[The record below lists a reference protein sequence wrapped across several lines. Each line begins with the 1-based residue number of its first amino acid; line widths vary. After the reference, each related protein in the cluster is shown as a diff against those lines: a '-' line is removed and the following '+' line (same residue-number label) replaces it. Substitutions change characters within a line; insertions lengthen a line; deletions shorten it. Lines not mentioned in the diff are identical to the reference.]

1 MTTIGVSDSSRLA
14 ALDSDLLLA
23 FVTVADSGGF
33 TAAAR
38 YLHKTQST
46 ISLRISTLESRLDTL
61 LIERNGRQ
69 LKLTGDG
76 ETFLVYARRL
86 LQLQRE
92 AIAALGRAQPVTLRF
107 GLPEDY
113 ADTWLPALLE
123 RFGEQHPEV
132 HVHIHCRMSTELLE
146 QLEQG
151 SLDVVLA
158 VRHAPT
164 SGGRRVA
171 TEEVVWAAHRRFELD
186 PSRPLPLALFPEQCI
201 YRRRALA
208 ALTGIGRDWQLESS
222 SQSPSGLRV
231 IVNQG
236 RTITVTDRRSLP
248 EDWKV
253 IEDGEGLPP
262 LPPAILEVHR
272 SPSLSHPA
280 FDDFMALIDEVLE
293 AVSATS
299 PSHHHHMADVI

>member
-1 MTTIGVSDSSRLA
+1 MATIGATDSNRLGG
-14 ALDSDLLLA
+14 LDSDLLLA

-33 TAAAR
+33 TAASR
-38 YLHKTQST
+38 HLHKTQST
-46 ISLRISTLESRLDTL
+46 ISLRIATLETRLDTV
-61 LIERNGRQ
+61 LIERGGRQ
-69 LKLTGDG
+69 LKLTADG

-86 LQLQRE
+86 LHLQRE
-92 AIAALGRAQPVTLRF
+92 AIAALGRSQSVTLRF

-123 RFGEQHPEV
+123 RFGERHPEV

-151 SLDVVLA
+151 SLDMVLA
-158 VRHAPT
+158 VRHAEA
-164 SGGRRVA
+164 SRGRRLA
-171 TEEVVWAAHRRFELD
+171 TEEVVWAAHERFTLD
-186 PSRPLPLALFPEQCI
+186 PTRPIPLALFPEQCV

-208 ALTGIGRDWQLESS
+208 ALAHIGRDWQLDST

-236 RTITVTDRRSLP
+236 HTVTVTDRRSLSP
-248 EDWKV
+248 HWKALG
-253 IEDGEGLPP
+253 DAEGLPA

-272 SPSLSHPA
+272 SPSLTHPA
-280 FDDFMALIDEVLE
+280 FDDFEALIDGV
-293 AVSATS
+293 VSENTGQS
-299 PSHHHHMADVI
+299 

>member
-1 MTTIGVSDSSRLA
+1 MATIGVSDSLRVP

-46 ISLRISTLESRLDTL
+46 ISLRIRTLEARLDTQ
-61 LIERNGRQ
+61 LIDRGSRHLQ
-69 LKLTGDG
+69 LTGDG

-92 AIAALGRAQPVTLRF
+92 AVAALGRSQPVTLRF

-113 ADTWLPALLE
+113 ADIWLPTLLE
-123 RFGEQHPEV
+123 RFGERHPGV

-146 QLEQG
+146 QLAQG
-151 SLDVVLA
+151 TLDIVLA
-158 VRHAPT
+158 VQHAT
-164 SGGRRVA
+164 NSRGRSLA
-171 TEEVVWAAHRRFELD
+171 MEEVVWAAHQRFTLD
-186 PSRPLPLALFPEQCI
+186 PARPIPLALFPEQCI

-208 ALTGIGRDWQLESS
+208 ALAEIGRDWQLDST

-236 RTITVTDRRSLP
+236 QTLTVADRRSLP
-248 EDWKV
+248 ANWKALG
-253 IEDGEGLPP
+253 EAEGLPP
-262 LPPAILEVHR
+262 LPPAVLEMHR
-272 SPSLSHPA
+272 SPSLTHPA
-280 FDDFMALIDEVLE
+280 FNDFAALIEEVIE
-293 AVSATS
+293 ENAVDA
-299 PSHHHHMADVI
+299 

>member
-1 MTTIGVSDSSRLA
+1 MTTIGVPDSPRLA

-23 FVTVADSGGF
+23 FVAVADSGGF

-38 YLHKTQST
+38 YLHRTQST

-76 ETFLVYARRL
+76 ETFLIYARRL

-92 AIAALGRAQPVTLRF
+92 AIAALGRAQNITLRF

-113 ADTWLPALLE
+113 AETWLPALLE
-123 RFGEQHPEV
+123 CFGKQHPEV
-132 HVHIHCRMSTELLE
+132 HVHIHCRRSTELLE

-151 SLDVVLA
+151 TLDVVLA
-158 VRHAPT
+158 VQHAPN
-164 SGGRRVA
+164 SGGRHVS
-171 TEEVVWAAHRRFELD
+171 TEDVVWAAHRRFTLD
-186 PSRPLPLALFPEQCI
+186 TSRPLPLALFPEPCI

-208 ALTGIGRDWQLESS
+208 ALAGIGRDWQLEST
-222 SQSPSGLRV
+222 SQSPTGLRV

-236 RTITVTDRRSLP
+236 RTITVADRRSLP

-253 IEDGEGLPP
+253 IDDAEGLPP

-272 SPSLSHPA
+272 SPSLIHSA
-280 FDDFMALIDEVLE
+280 FDDFVALIDEVLQE
-293 AVSATS
+293 RAIEV
-299 PSHHHHMADVI
+299 

>member
-1 MTTIGVSDSSRLA
+1 MAVIGNADSTALA

-61 LIERNGRQ
+61 LIERGSRR
-69 LKLTGDG
+69 LTLTGDG

-92 AIAALGRAQPVTLRF
+92 AIAALGRSQPVTLRF

-123 RFGEQHPEV
+123 RFGARHPEV

-146 QLEQG
+146 QLEKG
-151 SLDVVLA
+151 SLDIVLA
-158 VRHAPT
+158 VQHEPS
-164 SGGRRVA
+164 SGGRPVT

-186 PSRPLPLALFPEQCI
+186 AERPIPLALFPEQCV

-208 ALTGIGRDWQLESS
+208 ALASIGRDWQLVST
-222 SQSPSGLRV
+222 SQSPSGLKV
-231 IVNQG
+231 IVGQG
-236 RTITVTDRRSLP
+236 QTLTVGERRLLP
-248 EDWKV
+248 EGWKV
-253 IEDGEGLPP
+253 MGAAEGLPP
-262 LPPAILEVHR
+262 LPPAVLEVHR
-272 SPSLSHPA
+272 SPSPMHPA
-280 FDDFMALIDEVLE
+280 FDDFVALIAEVLE
-293 AVSATS
+293 EGDQQA
-299 PSHHHHMADVI
+299 

>member
-1 MTTIGVSDSSRLA
+1 MATIGVTDSSRLT

-23 FVTVADSGGF
+23 FITVADSGGF
-33 TAAAR
+33 TTAAR
-38 YLHKTQST
+38 HLHKTQST

-61 LIERNGRQ
+61 LIDRNSRQ

-92 AIAALGRAQPVTLRF
+92 ALAALGRSQPVTLRF

-123 RFGEQHPEV
+123 RFGAEHPEV

-146 QLEQG
+146 QLERG
-151 SLDVVLA
+151 SLDIVLA
-158 VRHAPT
+158 VRHT
-164 SGGRRVA
+164 TDSGGRAIA
-171 TEEVVWAAHRRFELD
+171 TEEVVWTAHPSFTLD
-186 PSRPLPLALFPEQCI
+186 PKRPIPLALFPEQCI

-208 ALTGIGRDWQLESS
+208 ALANIGRDWQLDST

-236 RTITVTDRRSLP
+236 HTVTVADRRSLP
-248 EDWKV
+248 DGWKV
-253 IEDGEGLPP
+253 LDETDGMPP

-272 SPSLSHPA
+272 SPSLTHPA
-280 FDDFMALIDEVLE
+280 FDDFVALIDEVLE
-293 AVSATS
+293 ESA
-299 PSHHHHMADVI
+299 AEI

>member
-1 MTTIGVSDSSRLA
+1 MAAIGVPDSTALT

-33 TAAAR
+33 TVAAR

-46 ISLRISTLESRLDTL
+46 ISLRISTLESRLDKL
-61 LIERNGRQ
+61 LIERGGRQ

-86 LQLQRE
+86 LQLHRE
-92 AIAALGRAQPVTLRF
+92 AIAALGRSQPVTLRF

-123 RFGEQHPEV
+123 RFGGQHPEV

-146 QLEQG
+146 QLEKG

-158 VRHAPT
+158 VQHASD
-164 SGGRRVA
+164 SGGRPVA
-171 TEEVVWAAHRRFELD
+171 TEDVVWAAHRRFELD
-186 PSRPLPLALFPEQCI
+186 AERPIPLALFPEQCI

-208 ALTGIGRDWQLESS
+208 ALASIGRDWQLDST

-236 RTITVTDRRSLP
+236 QTLTVTDRRSLP
-248 EDWKV
+248 ENWKTLG
-253 IEDGEGLPP
+253 EGEGLPP
-262 LPPAILEVHR
+262 LPPAVLEVHR
-272 SPSLSHPA
+272 SPSLTHPA
-280 FDDFMALIDEVLE
+280 FDGFVALIDEVLE
-293 AVSATS
+293 ESARPDEQAS
-299 PSHHHHMADVI
+299 DAI